1 MASWSLLVFLCA
13 SHLVNGLEDSKPPNI
28 LFLLADD
35 LGWYDVGYHNPNI
48 QTPNIDELAKNGVIL
63 DSYYV
68 QPLCTPTRGALMTGR
83 YPIHTGLQHDVI
95 YPASPFGLPLD
106 FELLPQ
112 KLKEADYAT
121 HLVGKWH
128 LGFYKWPYVPTKR
141 GFDTAYGIWG
151 AATDHFDHTR
161 DGVIDFHDNLEPVKD
176 LSGTYAT
183 NAYVNRVE
191 QILQAHDPLQPLF
204 MYMAFQNVHAPIQ
217 APEKYIKK
225 YDFIKDKMRRVQAA
239 MADIMDEAVGNITD
253 AFKKAGLWNNT
264 VLIFSSDNGGLPYF
278 GGYNWPLRGE
288 KITLWEGGVR
298 GVGFVHGNLLARK
311 GVTCKELLHVTDWYP
326 TILRL
331 AGVTSED
338 KSPIPLDGHD
348 VWDTI
353 SLGKPSP
360 RTEILLN
367 IDRQPGPVPPGPVV
381 LYSYTGMALRMGDMK
396 LLMNVP
402 NVTWFKPPEIGG
414 KPEEIPLDVPLK
426 LPHEEVEKI
435 DVALYNI
442 STDPEERVDLSKTLP
457 DIVKKMQ
464 MRLKDYM
471 KSSVKPLNQKPDPE
485 AFKTAQKNGIW
496 GPWRD

>member
-1 MASWSLLVFLCA
+1 MTSWSFLVAALLVFLCA
-13 SHLVNGLEDSKPPNI
+13 SHFDLVSCLEDSTPPNV
-28 LFLLADD
+28 LFILADD
-35 LGWYDVGYHNPNI
+35 FGWYDVGYHNPKI
-48 QTPNIDELAKNGVIL
+48 QTPNINKLAKDGVKL

-83 YPIHTGLQHDVI
+83 YPIHTG
-95 YPASPFGLPLD
+95 
-106 FELLPQ
+106 
-112 KLKEADYAT
+112 YAT
-121 HLVGKWH
+121 HLLGKWH
-128 LGFYKWPYVPTKR
+128 LGFYKWPYVPTNR
-141 GFDTAYGIWG
+141 GFDTAYGFLG
-151 AATDHFDHTR
+151 GGSEDHFDHTHN
-161 DGVIDFHDNLEPVKD
+161 GVVDFRDNLEPVKD
-176 LSGTYAT
+176 LNGTYAT

-191 QILQAHDPLQPLF
+191 KILQAHDPSQPMF

-217 APEKYIKK
+217 APEKYIEK
-225 YDFIKDKMRRVQAA
+225 YDFIKDKMRRVHAA

-264 VLIFSSDNGGLPYF
+264 VLIFSTDNGGIPKF

-288 KITLWEGGVR
+288 KMTLWEGGVR

-360 RTEILLN
+360 RTEMLLN
-367 IDRQPGPVPPGPVV
+367 IDLPGSVPPGPDV
-381 LYSYTGMALRMGDMK
+381 LGGYSGIALRMGEMK

-414 KPEEIPLDVPLK
+414 KPEREIPLDAMLEHPDVDK
-426 LPHEEVEKI
+426 VEKI

-471 KSSVKPLNQKPDPE
+471 KSSVKPLNQKSDPV